1 MVRRMHDYGVK
12 EVVGRG
18 AIHTN
23 LFSCPSIILLAL
35 FGEQDDFL
43 YICNVFRAEWA
54 FFNTVPTDKLKLD
67 WKWPRETFTVPEP
80 IHASPKEVKLS
91 PGESAIVEILG
102 GWHDYGVAI
111 DYQDIA
117 SIVKDET
124 TDATHI
130 KVMGL
135 TNGNAT
141 LTIGDQRTKEKID
154 VPIIVTDDI
163 PSDKTC
169 PDDHHPHL
177 IDLGLPSGTKWSCC
191 NVDAESPEGFGGY
204 YAWGETKT
212 KSEYTWNTYKYG
224 QQDSDGR
231 WHGKVLGSNISAT
244 DYDAAY
250 SEWGH
255 EWAMP
260 SVDQI
265 QEMLGYCTSEW
276 TTVNGVEGLSFTSR
290 INGGTIFLPASGY
303 RFGTEVRDSGSNGYY
318 WSDTQSTNFDSYAYD
333 LTFSKGD
340 MGWGDFSRYIG
351 LTIRPV
357 NAPK

>member
-1 MVRRMHDYGVK
+1 MKPIFIAGPCVIESSELLD
-12 EVVGRG
+12 VV
-18 AIHTN
+18 AQKI
-23 LFSCPSIILLAL
+23 
-35 FGEQDDFL
+35 
-43 YICNVFRAEWA
+43 
-54 FFNTVPTDKLKLD
+54 
-67 WKWPRETFTVPEP
+67 
-80 IHASPKEVKLS
+80 
-91 PGESAIVEILG
+91 
-102 GWHDYGVAI
+102 VAI
-111 DYQDIA
+111 NKALGIDIIFKA
-117 SIVKDET
+117 SFDKANRTSITSFRGPGMERGIQMLAEPKAEEKDE
-124 TDATHI
+124 
-130 KVMGL
+130 GL
-135 TNGNAT
+135 
-141 LTIGDQRTKEKID
+141 
-154 VPIIVTDDI
+154 
-163 PSDKTC
+163 C
-169 PDDHHPHL
+169 PDANHPHL
-177 IDLGLPSGTKWSCC
+177 IDLGIGTKWSCC